1 MTTAPEQAPATESEE
16 APVLPRAVQV
26 YVLGVALLGVA
37 VLVTVCLVQ
46 LPQVDWGWHRTGP
59 GYLLAVLL
67 FAGELRRM
75 LVVRRDGD
83 SDRLTVSSTFAV
95 ALVLTGPLCLAL
107 FAQCAATGLDDL
119 RQRRGALR
127 AAFNIGQY
135 ALTLCAVHVAFML
148 PQAGPLLGVDDDGAA
163 VALAPAVAGAAAY
176 FVANNLL
183 VGIVFGLVSRQ
194 SLVEVLREDL
204 RVHGLDSAIML
215 GLAPI
220 AAVTITHSLAFAP
233 FVVLPLLG
241 VQRNARIASQ
251 RQHESLHDDLTG
263 MPNRSLFNLRA
274 ERAMER
280 AVAGQGGA
288 QPGDQHV
295 GRGNGSDKVAVM
307 LVDLDHFK
315 DVNDTLGHHV
325 GDGLLREVA
334 NRLRAALPDVTIARL
349 GGDEFAVLIPEA
361 KDRDEVMSLAERAMI
376 ALREPV
382 VAEGIRLGVH
392 ASIGFALFPDDAQD
406 LQTLVQR
413 ADVALYRAKENRNE
427 VQSYRPDVDPHSIQ
441 RLSLHGDLHAAV
453 DGPDLGMVYQP
464 QVDAG
469 TGRLVGVEALMRWN
483 HPIHGPISPELFIPL
498 AESSGLIAPLTRRAV
513 HWSLAAVGELRE
525 KQPHISIAVNLSARL
540 LADLDLPQWLGQAL
554 ADVELPC
561 ENLTIEVTESTIS
574 ADPHRAMLVLAQ
586 LREMGVRLAI
596 DDFGTGYSSLS
607 YLTRLHPD
615 EIKIDKSFVRH
626 MRTDANSAVIVRST
640 IELGHALGLT
650 TVAEGIEDQPT
661 YEALAALG
669 CDRMQGYHIARP
681 MPAAALVR
689 WSSAADRRNELSPL
703 DDGPHTR
710 QMLSI
715 GTGQEGPSE

>member
-1 MTTAPEQAPATESEE
+1 MTAEAVPSTTDDEQSAPALS
-16 APVLPRAVQV
+16 PGVRA
-26 YVLGVALLGVA
+26 YVLGVALLGTA
-37 VLVTVCLVQ
+37 VLVMVCL
-46 LPQVDWGWHRTGP
+46 LHIPQTDWSWRRTGP
-59 GYLLAVLL
+59 GYLFAVLL

-107 FAQCAATGLDDL
+107 LSQCAATAVDDL

-127 AAFNIGQY
+127 TAFNVGQY
-135 ALTLCAVHVAFML
+135 ALTLSAVHVAFRV
-148 PQAGPLLGVDDDGAA
+148 PQAGPLLDVDGGTS
-163 VALAPAVAGAAAY
+163 VALAPALAGAAAY
-176 FVANNLL
+176 FVVNNLL
-183 VGIVFGLVSRQ
+183 VGIVFALISHQ

-263 MPNRSLFNLRA
+263 LPNRSLFQLRT
-274 ERAMER
+274 ERALTQ
-280 AVAGQGGA
+280 AAADQG
-288 QPGDQHV
+288 
-295 GRGNGSDKVAVM
+295 RVAVL

-315 DVNDTLGHHV
+315 DVNDTLGHHI

-334 NRLRAALPDVTIARL
+334 QRLVSALPDLTVARL
-349 GGDEFAVLIPEA
+349 GGDEFAVLVPDPA
-361 KDRDEVMSLAERAMI
+361 DREQVLKLAEQAM
-376 ALREPV
+376 AGLREPV

-392 ASIGFALFPDDAQD
+392 ASVGFAMFPEDAQD
-406 LQTLVQR
+406 QQTLVQR
-413 ADVALYRAKENRNE
+413 ADIALYRAKENRNE
-427 VQSYRPDVDPHSIQ
+427 VQSYRPDLDPHSIQ

-453 DGPDLGMVYQP
+453 DSHELHMVYQP
-464 QVDAG
+464 QVDASS
-469 TGRLVGVEALMRWN
+469 GRLVGVEALMRWS
-483 HPIHGPISPELFIPL
+483 HPVHGPISPEVFIPL

-513 HWSLAAVGELRE
+513 DWSLAAIGVLRRQE
-525 KQPHISIAVNLSARL
+525 PHISIAVNLSARL
-540 LADLDLPQWLGQAL
+540 LADLDVPNWLSQAL
-554 ADVELPC
+554 AETGLPN

-607 YLTRLHPD
+607 YLTRLQPD
-615 EIKIDKSFVRH
+615 EIKIDKSFVQN

-650 TVAEGIEDQPT
+650 TVAEGVEDQYT
-661 YEALAALG
+661 YDALTALG
-669 CDRMQGYHIARP
+669 CDRIQGYHVARP
-681 MPAAALVR
+681 MPADALRIWWGTAPWSRWHVPLGPSGRRTALV
-689 WSSAADRRNELSPL
+689 LGSP
-703 DDGPHTR
+703 G
-710 QMLSI
+710 
-715 GTGQEGPSE
+715 EA